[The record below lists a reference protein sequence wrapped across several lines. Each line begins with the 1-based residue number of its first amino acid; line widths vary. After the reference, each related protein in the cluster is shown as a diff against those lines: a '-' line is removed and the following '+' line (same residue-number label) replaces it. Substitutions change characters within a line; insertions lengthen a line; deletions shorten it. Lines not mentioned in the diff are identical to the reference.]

1 MENLDKL
8 VDAISN
14 EKPVDAEAIFKDEM
28 KSRLTDAIKNK
39 KIEIAKSLFAIKKDQ
54 SELDKIINPEE

>member
-39 KIEIAKSLFAIKKDQ
+39 KYPGKIFPGLSSL
-54 SELDKIINPEE
+54 SL